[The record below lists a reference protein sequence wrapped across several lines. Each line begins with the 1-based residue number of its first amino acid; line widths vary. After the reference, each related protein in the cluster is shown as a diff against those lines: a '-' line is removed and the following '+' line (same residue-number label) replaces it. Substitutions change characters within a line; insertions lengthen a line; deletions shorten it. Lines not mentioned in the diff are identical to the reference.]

1 MDQQESFI
9 QNSIMEQSK
18 LIQYYVEKV
27 KQQTK
32 EIEMLKS
39 KIDGLAFIIQE
50 YQYMMMIVNKG

>member
-50 YQYMMMIVNKG
+50 YQYMMIVNKG

>member
-1 MDQQESFI
+1 MDQQESVI

-50 YQYMMMIVNKG
+50 YQYMMIVNKG